1 MTCSLYQLTRDLI
14 ADLDDNREDILS
26 SVFPE
31 DLLHEYVDTI
41 VPVYHSDLADCLA
54 ADNSLSQVDDP
65 SWLPEG
71 ATVWQIIAV
80 AISEQLSAAA
90 YEWLDEARWLSIDNN

>member
-1 MTCSLYQLTRDLI
+1 MTCNLYQLTRDLT
-14 ADLDDNREDILS
+14 AALDDNREDILS

-31 DLLHEYVDTI
+31 DLLHEYVDSI
-41 VPVYHSDLADCLA
+41 IPVYYVDLADCLS
-54 ADNSLSQVDDP
+54 ADISLGQVDDP

-90 YEWLDEARWLSIDNN
+90 YEWLEDNAPNAAAA

>member
-1 MTCSLYQLTRDLI
+1 MTSNLYQLTRDLI
-14 ADLDDNREDILS
+14 ADLEDNREEILS

-31 DLLHEYVDTI
+31 DLLHEYVDSI
-41 VPVYHSDLADCLA
+41 VPVYYADLASCLA
-54 ADNSLSQVDDP
+54 ADISLGEVDDP

-90 YEWLDEARWLSIDNN
+90 YEWLEEAAD